1 MLSPPYSPHAV
12 MMEELNQEN
21 GKKSTAPGAQSV
33 RTTQTVSTAPTIER
47 NSPAPSNPDTASPD
61 SANSDSATVAGP
73 QSSDTSG
80 DEFGDYDFKSS
91 FAKSRQAKRQS
102 SEAFADDETVFDDDD
117 VMSVKSAGSPPSV
130 TRHGSLG
137 GRERRMTTC
146 WDALKVNPAKYLRQ
160 ERSFLEL
167 YPLRRHS
174 WAGPGV
180 SGINSEDQQDGSSG
194 ISGSMG
200 GRGGSAGHSSSYNG
214 SSNGGAGRKRTNRA
228 HQGFGAGRGRKRASV
243 IDISHDA
250 VGDNEDGSGSHSSSS
265 RSSPSSASQVRVH
278 DLSLNQIEDYA
289 PPLSSLP
296 PGKSLRAE
304 WKGAPMDLSNDP
316 DLHLLHPAEAHLAS
330 VLRLPCEVYLD
341 SKRRLFAEKVH
352 RLKQGLPFRRTD
364 SQKACRI
371 DVNKASRLF
380 GAFEKIGWLS
390 DELFTEHMP

>member
-12 MMEELNQEN
+12 MMEELNQEK
-21 GKKSTAPGAQSV
+21 GKSSIADGANSV
-33 RTTQTVSTAPTIER
+33 NTTKGESNSPDVERMSPIER
-47 NSPAPSNPDTASPD
+47 NSPAPSNADSTNSD
-61 SANSDSATVAGP
+61 SANSTVAGA

-80 DEFGDYDFKSS
+80 DEFGDYDFKASL
-91 FAKSRQAKRQS
+91 AKSRQAKRQS

-117 VMSVKSAGSPPSV
+117 VLSVKSAGSPPSA
-130 TRHGSLG
+130 TRHGSLC

-180 SGINSEDQQDGSSG
+180 SGISSDDQQDGGSG
-194 ISGSMG
+194 LNGSAS
-200 GRGGSAGHSSSYNG
+200 GRGGNSGSSSG
-214 SSNGGAGRKRTNRA
+214 SSGSGVGRKRSNRA
-228 HQGFGAGRGRKRASV
+228 HQGFGAGRGRKRAS
-243 IDISHDA
+243 A
-250 VGDNEDGSGSHSSSS
+250 VDVSNDGSGDNEDGSGSSSSNS
-265 RSSPSSASQVRVH
+265 RASPSSASQVRVH

-380 GAFEKIGWLS
+380 GAFEKIGWLQ